1 LPTSNNRC
9 RKILVLGATGG
20 TGREVVA
27 QGLGQG
33 REITVLVRDRARLG
47 AHADRVRVLIGS
59 LPGDTAALAE
69 AVRGQDAVVSALGV
83 GKSFKSSGLM
93 GATLPAVAA
102 AMEAN
107 GVRRLIVTSAS
118 GVGDTLR
125 DVPPLGRLFAR
136 TLLRDIFADK
146 KAGEDRLR
154 ATALDWT
161 IVHPTLLTDGQRTGH
176 YRAGERLVLHGLPSI
191 ARADVADFLLSQL
204 EDGTYSRRDVVITS

>member
-1 LPTSNNRC
+1 MR

-47 AHADRVRVLIGS
+47 AHADRVRVIIGS
-59 LPGDTAALAE
+59 LPDGAAALGE

-83 GKSFKSSGLM
+83 GQSFKSRGLM
-93 GATLPAVAA
+93 GAALPAIVAA
-102 AMEAN
+102 MQAG
-107 GVRRLIVTSAS
+107 GVRRLIVMSAA

-125 DVPPLGRLFAR
+125 DVSLPGRLFAR

-146 KAGEDRLR
+146 KVGEEAVR
-154 ATALDWT
+154 ASSLDWT
-161 IVHPTLLTDGQRTGH
+161 IAYPTLLTNGQRTSH
-176 YRAGERLVLHGLPSI
+176 YRAGEHLALHGIPSI